1 MPHAPGVRRETA
13 WISAERDAERMRGF
27 TTYLLPIWF
36 PDYLIKGRGAMSSI
50 EPPAVPTSQPTVVQ
64 QTTVIQVG
72 SRKSVGG
79 AVALA
84 FFFGPLGMLY
94 ATVPGAFVM
103 FFVNVLVLIGTAGI
117 GLLLTIPLGMI
128 WAGSAASSHNKGLG
142 IATQA
147 VAQTAPQPPAAW
159 HRDPDGGERM
169 RYWDGQRWTNHYADG
184 PNGTAQDSTT
194 ELPAALE
201 ETSSEAVA
209 CGSCGGQIEVG
220 HRFCPG
226 CGTARETASS

>member
-1 MPHAPGVRRETA
+1 MNTA
-13 WISAERDAERMRGF
+13 EQ
-27 TTYLLPIWF
+27 
-36 PDYLIKGRGAMSSI
+36 
-50 EPPAVPTSQPTVVQ
+50 PAVPSGQPTVVQ

-103 FFVNVLVLIGTAGI
+103 FFVNVLVLIGTAGV

-142 IATQA
+142 VATQA
-147 VAQTAPQPPAAW
+147 VAQTAPQSPAAW
-159 HRDPDGGERM
+159 YPDPDGGDRL
-169 RYWDGQRWTNHYADG
+169 RYWDGQRWTEHYSDQGSDAVAEA
-184 PNGTAQDSTT
+184 PT
-194 ELPAALE
+194 ELTAGARE
-201 ETSSEAVA
+201 DSGVVVA
-209 CGSCGGQIEVG
+209 CGSCGEQIGAG

-226 CGTARETASS
+226 CGTAREAASA